1 MGFVNVFSFFVV
13 SCCYFNICCSILFV
27 RLFAAVAAVTVRN
40 ACSICMHSIY
50 LLDVC
55 LFNISL
61 KLPFTALMTISRSDG
76 DGDDVADM
84 KKYLGGRF
92 CFPII

>member
-1 MGFVNVFSFFVV
+1 M
-13 SCCYFNICCSILFV
+13 FV
-27 RLFAAVAAVTVRN
+27 RLFAAVAAVIVGN

-61 KLPFTALMTISRSDG
+61 KLPFSALMTISSDG
-76 DGDDVADM
+76 GDDVADM